1 MYDVDP
7 QYMVAQDADVLNESP
22 SYRLVG
28 GRLESSHPI
37 MS

>member
-22 SYRLVG
+22 SIRKLAYCL
-28 GRLESSHPI
+28 
-37 MS
+37 